1 MVREDS
7 SVHPNL
13 SPSHCPL
20 PGYPMAAGASITRGV
35 PRKPRGCAASLS
47 VSNVLMVAALMVSL
61 AVMGGC
67 ATGRPRVVQ
76 KPPCWAL
83 TVREFNVPKNRQKS
97 VKVWDAHPMPTGSWH
112 WKAYSPDFGK
122 RSCRL
127 APGARDSQ
135 CVPIADI
142 PGSGYL

>member
-13 SPSHCPL
+13 SPSHYSL
-20 PGYPMAAGASITRGV
+20 PGYPMAAGASITREV

-76 KPPCWAL
+76 TPQFRAL
-83 TVREFNVPKNRQKS
+83 TAREFNVPKNLQKY
-97 VKVWDAHPMPTGSWH
+97 VKVWDTHKMVTGSWH
-112 WKAYSPDFGK
+112 WMASSPDFGTQ
-122 RSCRL
+122 SCRL

-135 CVPIADI
+135 CVPLAYI